1 MSVSSIW
8 NSEAAAGNKT
18 MIEMVDGMNIR
29 PDPARL
35 SKALSLVPSVFFG
48 LLLSLL
54 FLGTVQVAVHS
65 APSFDGAMNLEVA
78 SSIAHGEG
86 YRRLY
91 AQRDVFPHEIQTGA
105 PYILPAAAVFKIWGV
120 AIPQAQVVNVAY
132 FALLLATTFLLV
144 RQRGSR
150 TLALFAACTAA
161 IVPGILEFGFGGYG
175 EIPAIALVFAATAT
189 FYSERGRHPLAT
201 AFMAGILL
209 ALAVITKTVM
219 LIGAG
224 ALCLCIILELAFPAD
239 GRRMP
244 HIKRMGSFVAGGML
258 AMIAMESWRAV
269 ALGGADAW
277 ANWWAVETSGIFKQ
291 AGVRTGLADT
301 TTGLLAKLG
310 LHLQYLSQNY
320 QLAVWATAL
329 WLVLLCFAGVAMLL
343 RSPGREGKWS
353 TLTILITAIVYMAW
367 WLLVT
372 PTAKAW
378 HRRIID
384 GMVCADVGMIMF
396 IATWLGDLRNRTWG
410 SVTKISMTFI
420 TCMVLALPLT
430 WLVKGSRALIHARSN
445 PDNNHALLRV
455 AEEVRALP
463 KNAYIFGVGWY
474 SAPVISLLA
483 QRPIQDFN
491 DIPVS
496 RMETGRPVYFV
507 QAPSDSSDYLER
519 VRSSYQLSGAP
530 WGSYALLK
538 ATSLTPSPL
547 VPQHDIVRRHINAAD
562 NYSYMRGFNESEG
575 SNGRWLSDDNLILL
589 TPEAGD
595 HFELIVY
602 TLPQTSYMRNSAPKI
617 TVSFNGCTAPA
628 QDSKPGDVS
637 KLNFPIPDS
646 CGLAPGQ
653 PVNIRIEVD
662 NLVDAAT
669 TRDQRALAVLGREL
683 GFVGPQP

>member
-1 MSVSSIW
+1 MLKIVNDMNMGSDSERFWKVPPLISSI
-8 NSEAAAGNKT
+8 
-18 MIEMVDGMNIR
+18 
-29 PDPARL
+29 
-35 SKALSLVPSVFFG
+35 FFG

-54 FLGTVQVAVHS
+54 FIGTANVAIHS
-65 APSFDGAMNLEVA
+65 PPSFDGGMNLEVA
-78 SSIAHGEG
+78 SSIAKGEG
-86 YRRLY
+86 YRRSY

-120 AIPQAQVVNVAY
+120 AIPQAQIVNVAY

-150 TLALFAACTAA
+150 TLALFAACTVA
-161 IVPGILEFGFGGYG
+161 IVPGILRFGFGGYG

-189 FYSERGRHPLAT
+189 FYSERGRHPQAT
-201 AFMAGILL
+201 AFMAGTLL

-239 GRRMP
+239 SRRMP

-258 AMIAMESWRAV
+258 AMTAMESWRAV

-320 QLAVWATAL
+320 QLAVWATVL
-329 WLVLLCFAGVAMLL
+329 WLVLLCFAGIAMLL

-384 GMVCADVGMIMF
+384 GMICADVGMIMF
-396 IATWLGDLRNRTWG
+396 IATWLGDLRNRTCG

-445 PDNNHALLRV
+445 PNNNHALLRV

-474 SAPVISLLA
+474 SAPVVSLLA
-483 QRPIQDFN
+483 ERPIQDFN

-602 TLPQTSYMRNSAPKI
+602 TLSQTSYIHNSAPKI
-617 TVSFNGCTAPA
+617 TVSFNGCAAPA
-628 QDSKPGDVS
+628 QDSKPGAVS

-646 CGLAPGQ
+646 YGLAPGQ
-653 PVNIRIEVD
+653 PVNVRIEVD
-662 NLVDAAT
+662 NLVDAVT

-683 GFVGPQP
+683 GFVGPRP